1 MHTKTWN
8 VQILIS
14 EEDGVTRARAVLA
27 AGDATARLHGEGTAR
42 AHPGEPDVPEIG
54 DEVAVSRAL
63 SALGHALLD
72 AALEDVRWV
81 LQKT

>member
-1 MHTKTWN
+1 
-8 VQILIS
+8 
-14 EEDGVTRARAVLA
+14 
-27 AGDATARLHGEGTAR
+27 
-42 AHPGEPDVPEIG
+42 VPEIG

-63 SALGHALLD
+63 SALGQALLD